1 MEDRCRG
8 GSYLDALIKLC
19 VPCWKVCQE
28 QQVFPKCV
36 SYCDS
41 ARCMAKP
48 GHYFDR
54 LVKKC
59 VRCAEVCGKHPAQC
73 SQHCTTPP
81 PVTTKRL
88 LAGVTKQ
95 MGNTRTPSE
104 PIPVPFYPL
113 LALCMALLFSSL
125 CLALVVFLRGGKTKT
140 TRTTRVHDHGQKCAV
155 QSEQEFGCPTS
166 RAGRSSEDPTCLS
179 YLACREPSD
188 DSIPIE
194 TCACVRCFPDL
205 RVLGQDND
213 TLKKITLWIYVILL
227 CTSVPHDYNEFN
239 Q

>member
-1 MEDRCRG
+1 L
-8 GSYLDALIKLC
+8 SY
-19 VPCWKVCQE
+19 
-28 QQVFPKCV
+28 
-36 SYCDS
+36 S

-59 VRCAEVCGKHPAQC
+59 VRCAEVCGKHPPSALEFRFELSPGFLARKSQRRESENC
-73 SQHCTTPP
+73 SPANLCDEKIRSRSLDVPP
-81 PVTTKRL
+81 AGQEGAPRVGAVNQRPVSSL
-88 LAGVTKQ
+88 LLSLFFTL
-95 MGNTRTPSE
+95 
-104 PIPVPFYPL
+104 PL
-113 LALCMALLFSSL
+113 LRF
-125 CLALVVFLRGGKTKT
+125 
-140 TRTTRVHDHGQKCAV
+140 
-155 QSEQEFGCPTS
+155 P
-166 RAGRSSEDPTCLS
+166 DPTCLS